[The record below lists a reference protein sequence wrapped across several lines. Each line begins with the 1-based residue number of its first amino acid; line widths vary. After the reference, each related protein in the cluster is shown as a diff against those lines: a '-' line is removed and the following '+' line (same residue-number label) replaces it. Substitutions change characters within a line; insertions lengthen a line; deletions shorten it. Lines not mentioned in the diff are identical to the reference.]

1 MTVAMEVTTDSI
13 KSDFRAHEIKGWL
26 NPPDPSTNANRAR
39 ALRHEGTG
47 TWLLENPAFQ
57 SWSLGTLRH
66 IWLHGLAGCGKT
78 VLSTTVLDY
87 LATGNDK
94 TILIY
99 FFDFSDN
106 KKQTHESML
115 RSLTFQLYYS
125 AVDSAI
131 QLDASF
137 QAHQNGKYQPEMK
150 TLSALLFKILRV
162 QQRVSIVLDALDE
175 STTRDESL
183 KWIEDII
190 SKPELAHVQLLY
202 TSRPESDFLG
212 RIPNL
217 IGEENCIPLNKEAVN
232 SDIRSWVSAQLS
244 QRRDFTE
251 KPLSRGLLEEI
262 RKKVGD
268 RADGM

>member
-1 MTVAMEVTTDSI
+1 
-13 KSDFRAHEIKGWL
+13 
-26 NPPDPSTNANRAR
+26 
-39 ALRHEGTG
+39 
-47 TWLLENPAFQ
+47 
-57 SWSLGTLRH
+57 
-66 IWLHGLAGCGKT
+66 
-78 VLSTTVLDY
+78 
-87 LATGNDK
+87 
-94 TILIY
+94 
-99 FFDFSDN
+99 
-106 KKQTHESML
+106 
-115 RSLTFQLYYS
+115 
-125 AVDSAI
+125 
-131 QLDASF
+131 
-137 QAHQNGKYQPEMK
+137 MK